1 MIFKSCSPIL
11 ESFFSVLAARGLLN
25 WMPDEAYLKIQYR
38 IKMKKRLNLENPQTF
53 NEKLQWLKLHDRRPE
68 YTMMV
73 DKYRVRDF
81 VRQKLGE
88 EYLIPLIDVWDDPE
102 DIDFDLLPD
111 NFVLKCNH
119 NSGKGMC
126 ICKDKASLDIESV
139 KSELSQGLKQN
150 YFFMYREWPYRD
162 VPRKIVCEKY
172 MLDSETDELRDYK
185 WYCFNGVPQI
195 LMINS
200 NRSTGATKAD
210 YFDMSYNHLDIVW
223 GYPNADVLPV
233 KPIMFE
239 EMKRI
244 STVLSKGIPHV
255 RVDLY
260 ECNQHIYFGEMTF
273 LMTLVSE
280 K

>member
-200 NRSTGATKAD
+200 NRSTGATKAG
-210 YFDMSYNHLDIVW
+210 L
-223 GYPNADVLPV
+223 L
-233 KPIMFE
+233 
-239 EMKRI
+239 
-244 STVLSKGIPHV
+244 
-255 RVDLY
+255 
-260 ECNQHIYFGEMTF
+260 
-273 LMTLVSE
+273 
-280 K
+280 